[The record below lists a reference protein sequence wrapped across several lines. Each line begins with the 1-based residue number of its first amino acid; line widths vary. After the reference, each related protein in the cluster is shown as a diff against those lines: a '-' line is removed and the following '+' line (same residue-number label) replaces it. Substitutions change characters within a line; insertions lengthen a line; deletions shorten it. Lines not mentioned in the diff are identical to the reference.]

1 MPYGAEVKKL
11 DTVYLDGKLE
21 IAALPE
27 VMKMLDLKPGQTVD
41 DETAKQIVAENDRL
55 VRVKN

>member
-11 DTVYLDGKLE
+11 DSVYLDGKLE

-27 VMKMLDLKPGQTVD
+27 VMKMFDLQPGQTID
-41 DETAKQIVAENDRL
+41 DETAKKIVAENEKM
-55 VRVKN
+55 VRVKA